1 MNEQFGDRLKKEIKD
16 KKMTI
21 DELAN
26 KTGICRGA
34 ISNYIRKK
42 TKPKIKTIIKIERAL
57 DISLEEFYP
66 DINNVKGFID
76 KLILILY
83 SKKIDFIKF
92 SELLKISEET
102 FLKYIFEEDVPDLE
116 LVHQMEEILNV
127 SFKKYY
133 KKFKTKTSDEPKTF
147 GKILKS
153 NLKAKKK
160 SVKEIADLLGLSP
173 STIYDYTLDKRLPKV
188 RTIHEIEKILDVSFE
203 DYYLIWKHL
212 KSSKSTAIAVLFNK
226 TKTIH
231 NGMVFENYQK
241 IMQPNKCR
249 V

>member
-1 MNEQFGDRLKKEIKD
+1 MNEQKDIIVRKRNFEEKKGEGLNSESHKITFGEKLQETLEDKNEQFGDRLKREIKN
-16 KKMTI
+16 KNMSI
-21 DELAN
+21 DELAI

-42 TKPKIKTIIKIERAL
+42 TKPKVKTMIRIERAL

-102 FLKYIFEEDVPDLE
+102 FLKYIYEEEIPDLE

-133 KKFKTKTSDEPKTF
+133 KKFKTKTDEPQTF

-160 SVKEIADLLGLSP
+160 SVKEIANLLNLSQ

-188 RTIHEIEKILDVSFE
+188 KTIHEIEKILNVSFE
-203 DYYLIWKHL
+203 EYY
-212 KSSKSTAIAVLFNK
+212 SA
-226 TKTIH
+226 
-231 NGMVFENYQK
+231 
-241 IMQPNKCR
+241 
-249 V
+249 

>member
-1 MNEQFGDRLKKEIKD
+1 MNEQKDIIVKKRNFEKKKGEGLNSESHKITFGEKLQETLED

-42 TKPKIKTIIKIERAL
+42 TKPKIKIMIRIERAL

-188 RTIHEIEKILDVSFE
+188 RTIHEIEKILEVSFE
-203 DYYLIWKHL
+203 DYYLI
-212 KSSKSTAIAVLFNK
+212 
-226 TKTIH
+226 
-231 NGMVFENYQK
+231 
-241 IMQPNKCR
+241 
-249 V
+249 